1 MKSKVVFLMIVAVIM
16 AFGAANVAYA
26 KKSDAKK
33 PDAIKEGKALF
44 LSEKYKC
51 FSCHG
56 KDGEGAAGPSFKGVG
71 KRFTTPEL
79 IKQAAHHCPPTKAC
93 SPKDMAALA
102 EYLRTL

>member
-1 MKSKVVFLMIVAVIM
+1 MIAAVIM
-16 AFGAANVAYA
+16 AYGAADA
-26 KKSDAKK
+26 KKPDAKK
-33 PDAIKEGKALF
+33 PDAIKEGKSLF

-56 KDGEGAAGPSFKGVG
+56 KDGGGGTGPSFKGVG
-71 KRFTTPEL
+71 KKFTTPEL